1 MSTDHAPTAARGPSL
16 YPILLVNFIGTLGY
30 SIVIPFLVIL
40 VTKFGGNALVYG
52 LLSATY
58 SFFQL
63 FGAPVLGRWSDTY
76 GRKKV
81 LLLS

>member
-1 MSTDHAPTAARGPSL
+1 MSTEYAPTAAREPSL

-58 SFFQL
+58 S
-63 FGAPVLGRWSDTY
+63 
-76 GRKKV
+76 
-81 LLLS
+81 